1 MKTCLA
7 TALSVSFLTLSS
19 ALADPVK
26 IACEG
31 ETITIPGWGSGTM
44 SVTYDGAQAG
54 TLVVKGPHTDF
65 SVPAAS
71 HKFESPLPPLVI
83 DAAGDTK
90 TIMPDLKAIDACA
103 AAKMPAKLEPDLY
116 STFAIPCLE
125 EAPPSAAPVPVK
137 ATAKITF
144 MRGEE
149 MAKAGPL
156 VQMQLTY
163 LDKSSSP
170 TGSFS
175 IDLMPKDC
183 RVIP

>member
-83 DAAGDTK
+83 VSHGAVLPAVGYSDREVADLEATIARVDCDAVLVGTP
-90 TIMPDLKAIDACA
+90 IDLGHVVRLGRPSTRARYE
-103 AAKMPAKLEPDLY
+103 LEPDD
-116 STFAIPCLE
+116 
-125 EAPPSAAPVPVK
+125 APALVALVE
-137 ATAKITF
+137 
-144 MRGEE
+144 RGL
-149 MAKAGPL
+149 A
-156 VQMQLTY
+156 
-163 LDKSSSP
+163 
-170 TGSFS
+170 
-175 IDLMPKDC
+175 
-183 RVIP
+183 